1 MVEHRRDL
9 RRRHGE
15 GSKIGGGLRE
25 RGAVVGSI
33 AFVMR
38 EGFVLLV
45 LSFLEREMRERAR
58 GGEGWGRES
67 EKRGGEGWGRSDAAG
82 DFYLFDE

>member
-1 MVEHRRDL
+1 
-9 RRRHGE
+9 
-15 GSKIGGGLRE
+15 
-25 RGAVVGSI
+25 
-33 AFVMR
+33 MR